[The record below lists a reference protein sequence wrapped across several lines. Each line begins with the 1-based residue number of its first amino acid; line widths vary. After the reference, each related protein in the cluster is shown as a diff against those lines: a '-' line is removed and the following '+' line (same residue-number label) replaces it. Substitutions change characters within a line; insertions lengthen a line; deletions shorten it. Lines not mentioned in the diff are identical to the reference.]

1 MHAGRATD
9 ERLPKESLALSMSF
23 LDVEDVLSCGMVNRR
38 WYSAS
43 QENQIWGVLCEAL
56 WRDKV
61 YVPKQIRGMANG
73 NPRQAYVESLRDAR
87 RQYPTLDELLEF
99 SWCFRFKKSAGP
111 HWIQIDPYWTLDHK
125 GSSIASTIIRKFKA
139 DGSLERLDTHEAM
152 RSFAGEAK
160 FKWAVRE
167 TTDGDKRFVKR
178 IQVNHFPSYV
188 ISRHSRNWGF
198 LMQSCWV
205 LWTSFPMPAPGIDK
219 FLDDG
224 HLEVRVDDQIEEVH
238 RYNFGAHGQFGDED
252 DNMNR
257 VIIQTSNGPLI
268 VPFAQLAQHLDLF
281 AADDDD
287 DDDDEDDDD
296 FNPDMADSNDDD
308 ENGGE
313 EERKAGENGQSDME
327 EEDDVDEDRFPDSTA
342 MALDRI

>member
-1 MHAGRATD
+1 
-9 ERLPKESLALSMSF
+9 
-23 LDVEDVLSCGMVNRR
+23 
-38 WYSAS
+38 
-43 QENQIWGVLCEAL
+43 
-56 WRDKV
+56 
-61 YVPKQIRGMANG
+61 
-73 NPRQAYVESLRDAR
+73 
-87 RQYPTLDELLEF
+87 
-99 SWCFRFKKSAGP
+99 
-111 HWIQIDPYWTLDHK
+111 
-125 GSSIASTIIRKFKA
+125 
-139 DGSLERLDTHEAM
+139 
-152 RSFAGEAK
+152 
-160 FKWAVRE
+160 
-167 TTDGDKRFVKR
+167 
-178 IQVNHFPSYV
+178 
-188 ISRHSRNWGF
+188 
-198 LMQSCWV
+198 
-205 LWTSFPMPAPGIDK
+205 MPAPGIDK